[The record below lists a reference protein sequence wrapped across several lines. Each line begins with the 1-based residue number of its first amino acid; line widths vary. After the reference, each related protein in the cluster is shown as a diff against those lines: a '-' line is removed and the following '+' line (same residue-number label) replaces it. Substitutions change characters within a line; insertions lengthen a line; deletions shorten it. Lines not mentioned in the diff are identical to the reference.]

1 MDLDEAIDSFIL
13 SLKIERGLSQ
23 NTIDAYSRDL
33 RQFTQYCGEQRS
45 AASSKDTAQKTASK
59 KDDAVESS
67 DDPETVPIEVSG
79 IDAGEI
85 SGFMAEMLD
94 LGNKTRTV
102 ARKLSSIRGFFK
114 YLRQTDILEVNP
126 ASKVDAPKFGRR
138 IPKVISLDEVEKLLA
153 APDRLSPEGVRDHAM
168 LHTLYATGLRVT
180 ELCELIQREV
190 DLRAGYLRVIGKG
203 NKQRIVPLGEL
214 AVDALEEYVAHT
226 RAKLLASHGGP
237 GCTPYLFV
245 TRRGSC
251 MTRQAFWKNIKKY
264 ARKAEIDTPIN
275 PHKLRHSFA
284 THLLERGADLR
295 IVQTLLGHSDINTT
309 QIYTHVAQE
318 RLKKIYEE
326 HHPRA

>member
-1 MDLDEAIDSFIL
+1 VL
-13 SLKIERGLSQ
+13 
-23 NTIDAYSRDL
+23 T
-33 RQFTQYCGEQRS
+33 
-45 AASSKDTAQKTASK
+45 
-59 KDDAVESS
+59 
-67 DDPETVPIEVSG
+67 
-79 IDAGEI
+79 
-85 SGFMAEMLD
+85 
-94 LGNKTRTV
+94 
-102 ARKLSSIRGFFK
+102 
-114 YLRQTDILEVNP
+114 
-126 ASKVDAPKFGRR
+126 
-138 IPKVISLDEVEKLLA
+138 LDEVEKLLA
-153 APDRLSPEGVRDHAM
+153 APDRMSPEGVRDHAM

-214 AVDALEEYVAHT
+214 AVDALDEYVSHT
-226 RAKLLASHGGP
+226 RAKLLANHGGP

-251 MTRQAFWKNIKKY
+251 MTRQAFWKNIKRY
-264 ARKAEIDTPIN
+264 ALKADIDTPIN

-309 QIYTHVAQE
+309 QIYTHVAQA
-318 RLKKIYEE
+318 RLKKIFEK

>member
-1 MDLDEAIDSFIL
+1 MDLDEAIDSFIFH
-13 SLKIERGLSQ
+13 LKVERGLSK
-23 NTIDAYSRDL
+23 NTLDAYSRDL
-33 RQFTQYCGEQRS
+33 RQFAQFCGERRS
-45 AASSKDTAQKTASK
+45 PPVPE
-59 KDDAVESS
+59 DA
-67 DDPETVPIEVSG
+67 PQVPVEVSG
-79 IDAGEI
+79 IDALEI
-85 SGFMAEMLD
+85 SAFMSQMLD
-94 LGNKTRTV
+94 DGNKTRTV
-102 ARKLSSIRGFFK
+102 ARKLSSVRGLFTH
-114 YLRQTDILEVNP
+114 LRRSEVLAANP

-138 IPKVISLDEVEKLLA
+138 VPRVLTLDEVERLLA

-190 DLRAGYLRVIGKG
+190 DLRAGYLRVVGKG

-214 AVDALEEYVAHT
+214 AIDALDEYIAHT
-226 RAKLLASHGGP
+226 RAKLLANHGGP
-237 GCTPYLFV
+237 GATPYLFV

-251 MTRQAFWKNIKKY
+251 MTRQAFWKNIKRY
-264 ARKAEIDTPIN
+264 ALTADIDTPIN

-309 QIYTHVAQE
+309 QIYTHVAQA
-318 RLKKIYEE
+318 RLKKIYET

>member
-1 MDLDEAIDSFIL
+1 MDLDEAIDSFIFH
-13 SLKIERGLSQ
+13 LKVERGLSK
-23 NTIDAYSRDL
+23 NTVDAYSRDL
-33 RQFTQYCGEQRS
+33 RQFTQYCGDRRS
-45 AASSKDTAQKTASK
+45 KPSNKGADQDVAPPP
-59 KDDAVESS
+59 VEVTS
-67 DDPETVPIEVSG
+67 
-79 IDAGEI
+79 IDALEI
-85 SGFMAEMLD
+85 SGFMSEMLD
-94 LGNKTRTV
+94 DGNKTRTV
-102 ARKLSSIRGFFK
+102 ARKLSSIRGLFAH
-114 YLRQTDILEVNP
+114 LRRIEVLKVNP

-138 IPKVISLDEVEKLLA
+138 VPRVLTLDEVEKLLA
-153 APDRLSPEGVRDHAM
+153 APDRMTPEGVRDHAM

-214 AVDALEEYVAHT
+214 AVDALDEYVSHT
-226 RAKLLASHGGP
+226 RAKLLANHGGP

-251 MTRQAFWKNIKKY
+251 MTRQAFWKNIKRY
-264 ARKAEIDTPIN
+264 ALKADIDTPIN

-309 QIYTHVAQE
+309 QIYTHVAQA
-318 RLKKIYEE
+318 RLKKIFEE

>member
-1 MDLDEAIDSFIL
+1 MDLDEAIDSFIFH
-13 SLKIERGLSQ
+13 LKVERGLSQ
-23 NTIDAYSRDL
+23 NTLDAYSRDL
-33 RQFTQYCGEQRS
+33 RQFTQYCSDRRS
-45 AASSKDTAQKTASK
+45 NSGHPSASK
-59 KDDAVESS
+59 NSAKNSS
-67 DDPETVPIEVSG
+67 EAPDEPLPIEVSG
-79 IDAGEI
+79 IDALEI
-85 SGFMAEMLD
+85 SGFMSEMLD
-94 LGNKTRTV
+94 AGNKTRTV
-102 ARKLSSIRGFFK
+102 ARKLSSIRSFFK
-114 YLRQTDILEVNP
+114 YLRRTEVLQVNP

-138 IPKVISLDEVEKLLA
+138 VPRVLSLEEVEKLLS

-226 RAKLLASHGGP
+226 RAKLLANHGGP

-251 MTRQAFWKNIKKY
+251 MTRQAFWKNIKRY
-264 ARKAEIDTPIN
+264 ALKADIDTPIS